1 MSDDLPDEYL
11 VDCDDWYPQP
21 DDEDDGDDDDGDDDA
36 AMRIYNL
43 GNENRLGAGTVADMT
58 YIPKAIGGSAMQAM
72 MAPTVFEYDK
82 LETGSPED
90 ALNGLRVTMT
100 TLDSASFSLII
111 S

>member
-21 DDEDDGDDDDGDDDA
+21 DDEDADADDDDDDA

-82 LETGSPED
+82 LETDSPED
-90 ALNGLRVTMT
+90 AFNGWRVTMA
-100 TLDSASFSLII
+100 TLDSASFILII